1 MTQPA
6 PRRIDPEGFT
16 RAAHFSQAV
25 FAPAGMDLLFVS
37 GQVAGDGFDQIT
49 ADDVATQAQRAFD
62 RIEAILAAGGMGPA
76 DVVKVNGFI
85 ADRSFVAAYRKVFL
99 ERLGAV
105 RPTSTLVVAELIDP
119 RLLVEIEVVAARP
132 PRASDPA

>member
-1 MTQPA
+1 MTQPVT
-6 PRRIDPEGFT
+6 RRIDPEGFT

-49 ADDVATQAQRAFD
+49 ADDVGTQAQRAFD
-62 RIEAILAAGGMGPA
+62 RIEAILVAGGMGLA

-85 ADRSFVAAYRKVFL
+85 ADRGFVADYRKVFL

-119 RLLVEIEVVAARP
+119 RLLVEIEVVAARSP
-132 PRASDPA
+132 EARDPA